1 MIDNVRNPAALR
13 DSVLD
18 AWRQFGAGW
27 RRPVEPDRFRQ
38 ESALSISLH
47 RTFEVRRPVED
58 VWRFLTDPHCIAG
71 CMPGAH
77 LLDIVDGTFV
87 GEVNLKIGP
96 IGTTL
101 AGEADFRELDSAG
114 RSVLMAA
121 TAREQT
127 GDGAADLRMRSRLS
141 EHDHSVTSVDVRLGV
156 RLAGRLDGP
165 IVSKVLTG
173 AAEILLRRF
182 AACVRSQLERTDGP
196 EEG

>member
-1 MIDNVRNPAALR
+1 M
-13 DSVLD
+13 
-18 AWRQFGAGW
+18 
-27 RRPVEPDRFRQ
+27 
-38 ESALSISLH
+38 SISLH

-96 IGTTL
+96 VGTTL
-101 AGEADFRELDSAG
+101 VGEAGFRELDSAG

-182 AACVRSQLERTDGP
+182 AACVRSRLERTDGP
-196 EEG
+196 EES